1 MSATRKSKIFPHEHW
16 WSRASRVVD
25 RMFRDRE
32 LLLRADGRITYLP
45 LTQRFQICLF
55 VMLLT
60 LGLWLAG
67 ATTFSIVQG
76 DIIAAKDL
84 GIKEALV
91 AYENLLDEVLA
102 YQKKVVAV
110 TSKLRNN
117 QNYLLGQITGQG
129 VSGDNAP
136 GQSPVSTGRL
146 AGTPKESRPVLQR
159 HLTQLDIEMQQ
170 MTETN
175 NLLEGSLNKIKSE
188 LAMAEE
194 DRSEIIRTRS
204 KLRDRVRDLKNDL
217 IETRTRE
224 TRLKRQTADLT
235 SSLTRARSSHSSLV
249 EERTILERRKA
260 QLEGELSVARSRGD
274 TLQTEVTK
282 LGQDLQGSR
291 GNFASVTRQRTA
303 LQSLV
308 SRLATQVQETEQRSA
323 ALEVDL
329 GKVIARLESTT
340 GGYGANEF
348 SQPLSDM
355 TLRRQAEVLL
365 ERLAG
370 LQSSQEN
377 ALETLGD
384 RTGGNI
390 KDAERLIAM
399 TGVKL
404 DKLLYFGGGV
414 PTGQGGPFIADDEP
428 YDGPDRLADTVRYVE
443 MRLARWEIL
452 TSVLE
457 AMPFTSPVDFYH
469 VASGYGRRR
478 DPITR
483 RRAMHFG
490 ADLAGNRKASVFATA
505 PGKIVY
511 AGRKGRFGKM
521 VEIDH
526 GYGLRTRYGHLQRI
540 TVKRRQ
546 KVSYRQKIGL
556 LGSTGRSTGPHVH
569 YEVLFNG
576 RPIDP
581 IKFIKAG
588 RYVFKG
594 PEITAKRKIKSKR
607 RGKKGGKSG

>member
-1 MSATRKSKIFPHEHW
+1 
-16 WSRASRVVD
+16 
-25 RMFRDRE
+25 MFRDRE
-32 LLLRADGRITYLP
+32 LLLRTDGRIKYLP
-45 LTQRFQICLF
+45 LTRRVQICLF
-55 VMLLT
+55 VMLMT

-67 ATTFSIVQG
+67 ATVFSIVQG
-76 DIIAAKDL
+76 DVIAAKDL

-102 YQKKVVAV
+102 YQKKVAAV
-110 TSKLRNN
+110 TGKLRNN
-117 QNYLLGQITGQG
+117 QNYLLGQITGRG
-129 VSGDNAP
+129 VSGDTGPDRALAP
-136 GQSPVSTGRL
+136 GSSG
-146 AGTPKESRPVLQR
+146 GPKESRPVLQR

-170 MTETN
+170 MIETN

-188 LAMAEE
+188 LSMAEE

-204 KLRDRVRDLKNDL
+204 KLRERVRDLKNDL

-235 SSLTRARSSHSSLV
+235 ESLTRARSSHSSLV
-249 EERTILERRKA
+249 EERTALEKRKA

-282 LGQDLQGSR
+282 LSQDLQGARRNVS
-291 GNFASVTRQRTA
+291 SVTGQRTA

-323 ALEVDL
+323 ALEVDM

-340 GGYGANEF
+340 GGYGENEF
-348 SQPLSDM
+348 SRPLSDM

-370 LQSSQEN
+370 LHSSQEN
-377 ALETLGD
+377 VLETLGN
-384 RTGGNI
+384 RTGDNI
-390 KDAERLIAM
+390 KDAERLVAM
-399 TGVKL
+399 TGIKL
-404 DKLLYFGGGV
+404 DKLLYFGGGI

-428 YDGPDRLADTVRYVE
+428 FDGPDRLADTVRYVE
-443 MRLARWEIL
+443 MRLARWGIL
-452 TSVLE
+452 KSVLE
-457 AMPFTSPVDFYH
+457 AMPFASPVDFYH

-483 RRAMHFG
+483 RQAMHFG
-490 ADLAGNRKASVFATA
+490 TDLAGNRKAPVFATA

-521 VEIDH
+521 IEIDH
-526 GYGLRTRYGHLQRI
+526 GYGLRTRYGHLLRI
-540 TVKRRQ
+540 SVKRRQ
-546 KVSYRQKIGL
+546 KVSFRQKIGL

-576 RPIDP
+576 RQIDP

-607 RGKKGGKSG
+607 RRKKGGKSG